1 MKIIQRGKL
10 YVLYNV
16 NGRVIIMS
24 RDRRVCSDMMNSLE
38 MENG

>member
-10 YVLYNV
+10 YVLYDISGKV
-16 NGRVIIMS
+16 LIIS

>member
-10 YVLYNV
+10 YVLYDASGMV
-16 NGRVIIMS
+16 VIIS
-24 RDRRVCSDMMNSLE
+24 RDRRACSDMMNSLE

>member
-10 YVLYNV
+10 YVLYDASGMV
-16 NGRVIIMS
+16 VIIS